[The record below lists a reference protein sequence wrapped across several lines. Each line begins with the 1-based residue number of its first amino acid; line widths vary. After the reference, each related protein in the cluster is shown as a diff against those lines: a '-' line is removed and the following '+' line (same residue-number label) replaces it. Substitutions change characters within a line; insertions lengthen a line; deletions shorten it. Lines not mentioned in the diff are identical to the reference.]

1 MEFAKEILFAIGMI
15 LLGVLTVVLTK
26 DGTISVLILPMG
38 IASLIA
44 TIRDYNNQK
53 HNRT

>member
-1 MEFAKEILFAIGMI
+1 MEFIKEILLAIGMI

-38 IASLIA
+38 IVSLIA